1 MLLSQANKHKLPMTS
16 WDIEQNEA
24 KNNRLS
30 DDAGQGGTL
39 IEVTQKRISDVSHPE
54 LSALFRLP
62 LVQLLS

>member
-1 MLLSQANKHKLPMTS
+1 MTS